1 LETAIILNLDM
12 LLVLG
17 ILSLSVVLFVTEW
30 LAADLTALLLLVLLG
45 LTGLVPIN
53 NLFSGFASNAVIS
66 ILAVMILGAGLD
78 RTGLMNRA
86 ADFIL
91 RLAGDT
97 ERRLILALSAVAG
110 SVSGFMQNPA
120 AAALFIPVA
129 SRIASRT
136 GYPIARLLLPMAVC
150 IVLGG
155 TMTTVG
161 NSPMILLSDLIEST
175 NKNLPQGAQVLDAP
189 KLFSVFPIGLAL
201 LISGLLYFYFFGLR
215 RLPASEEDSATTPR
229 TTEAYFEKLYG
240 VGGSLVELRVYPDS
254 AIAGMHIGQL
264 EQLIDAPLF
273 LALKSGEETKLAPA
287 FDEVVHAGSVL
298 AVMADQ
304 LKIEGFAGQHGLGV
318 LPGQHHL
325 GSLFDAELAGVSEA
339 VIPPSSNWIG
349 KSASDLRLRKRFG
362 INLLAILRNSQT
374 LQGNVRANKIQAGDT
389 LVFHSS
395 WQDLAEHVSE
405 REFIVITD
413 FPKTEP
419 RQRKQFHALFFFISA
434 FALAL
439 VAKVPLPVALMAGAT
454 GMMMSGVLSTDEAY
468 RAINWKTIF
477 SLACLIPLSAA
488 IDQTGTA
495 AWIAQVVERSI
506 GGLGSI
512 NIQIVLAI
520 VASIA
525 ALALGQ
531 VGATVLMVPIAIN
544 IALTIQASPMAFAII
559 VSLGASNNLISASN
573 PVIGMIMGPS
583 GYQQRDF
590 VRVCWPLSALF
601 VLLSVLLVNLL
612 F

>member
-1 LETAIILNLDM
+1 LETAIVLNLDM

-17 ILSLSVVLFVTEW
+17 ILGLSVVLFVTEW
-30 LAADLTALLLLVLLG
+30 LPADLTALLLLVLLG
-45 LTGLVPIN
+45 LTGLVPMSG
-53 NLFSGFASNAVIS
+53 LFAGFSSNAVMS

-78 RTGLMNRA
+78 RTGLMGRA

-91 RLAGDT
+91 HLAGDT

-110 SVSGFMQNPA
+110 TVSGFMQNPA
-120 AAALFIPVA
+120 VVALFLPVA
-129 SRIASRT
+129 SRIAART
-136 GYPIARLLLPMAVC
+136 GFPLARLLLPMAIC

-161 NSPMILLSDLIEST
+161 NSPMILLNDLIEST

-189 KLFSVFPIGLAL
+189 ALFSVLPIGMGL
-201 LISGLLYFYFFGLR
+201 LITGLLYFYFFGLR
-215 RLPASEEDSATTPR
+215 RMPATESDSATTPR
-229 TTEAYFEKLYG
+229 TTEAYFERLYG
-240 VGGSLVELRVYPDS
+240 VSGSLVELRIYPDS
-254 AIAGMHIGQL
+254 QVQGMTIGAL
-264 EQLIDAPLF
+264 EQLENAPLF
-273 LALKSGEETKLAPA
+273 LALKTGEEVKLAPA
-287 FDEVVHAGSVL
+287 FDEVVQAGCVL
-298 AVMADQ
+298 AVMGD
-304 LKIEGFAGQHGLGV
+304 LKQVESFASAQGLGV
-318 LPGQHHL
+318 LPGHHHL

-339 VIPPSSNWIG
+339 VLPPSSNWIG
-349 KSASDLRLRKRFG
+349 KSAAELRLRKRFG
-362 INLLAILRNSQT
+362 INLLAILRNSGT
-374 LQGNVRANKIQAGDT
+374 LQDNARSQKLQAGDT

-395 WQDLAEHVSE
+395 WQDLAEQVAE

-419 RQRKQFHALFFFISA
+419 RQRKQFQAVFFFVGA
-434 FALAL
+434 FLLAFI
-439 VAKVPLPVALMAGAT
+439 ANVPLPVALMAGAV
-454 GMMMSGVLSTDEAY
+454 GMMMSGVLGTEEAY

-495 AWIAQVVERSI
+495 AWIAEQVQRSF
-506 GGLGSI
+506 GGLGSWS
-512 NIQIVLAI
+512 IQIALAVI
-520 VASIA
+520 TSFA

-544 IALTIQASPMAFAII
+544 IALAIQGNPTVFAII
-559 VSLGASNNLISASN
+559 VSLCASNNLVSASN
-573 PVIGMIMGPS
+573 PVIAMIVGPT

-590 VRVCWPLSALF
+590 IRICWPLSAMF
-601 VLLSVLLVNLL
+601 IVVSVVLVNLV